1 VNTTELRDC
10 KHGQLARSCEICSLE
25 DDVAKLTA
33 ENERLSAL
41 ADKWNLECDDLREDN
56 KRRAAE
62 RDAAI
67 AKLAYAEADY
77 NEACQVISNFE
88 ASTLEYEA
96 KLATLAAQEPV
107 AYIGYSPTKGNGQRL
122 FWKLWA
128 AQEYANDVT
137 PLYTRAAP

>member
-1 VNTTELRDC
+1 MNTTELRDC

-56 KRRAAE
+56 KRLSAE

-67 AKLAYAEADY
+67 DKITYMQAVTNAPEPEPTIKESLT
-77 NEACQVISNFE
+77 V
-88 ASTLEYEA
+88 
-96 KLATLAAQEPV
+96 EPV

-122 FWKLWA
+122 FWELWA